1 MLKAKG
7 FTQKDQSFI
16 QSRCRSIAKL
26 DEFGVEDNQLRQQLY
41 MLGVY
46 AYRQFHK
53 AGLPQDMWSP
63 RLN

>member
-26 DEFGVEDNQLRQQLY
+26 DECGVEDKQLRQQLY

>member
-16 QSRCRSIAKL
+16 QSRCRSIAQL
-26 DEFGVEDNQLRQQLY
+26 DEFGVEDKQLRQQLY